1 MNKKLVK
8 FISWILLI
16 CFIFPLSACN
26 ELYEIFPGLCE
37 HEWGEMIELKPAT
50 CGEPG
55 KIKYVCKICSTETK
69 KDIGPSG
76 KHSVDSAWKNDN
88 YKHWKKCSNC
98 SYIEQEA
105 EHDFNTQNELLIC
118 KECGYEKSKE
128 EQASEISFHFMMLG
142 NEYAGDAIYIKAGEN
157 DILIDA
163 GSRESSIPSIKNYID
178 KYVTDG
184 KLEYVIATHGHQ
196 DHIAGFAKSEG
207 SIFDLYECQTIIDFP
222 KTNSTSKTYQRYVQ
236 ERDAE
241 IALGAIHYTALECY
255 KNQNGAQ
262 RVYDLSG
269 DGEITLEILYNY
281 YYDHKSSEENDYSVC
296 VQFVHGQRKF
306 LFTGD
311 LEEKG
316 EEYLVQY
323 NKLDKVELYK
333 AGHHGSKTSSS
344 TAFLSV
350 IQPKMSVV
358 CCCAGFVEYTQ
369 TLENTFP
376 TQAYIDR
383 IAPYTYKI
391 FVPNTINLKQVAGA
405 NTPNTDDDKYEK
417 DGALLP
423 LNGDVVIVSN
433 SSKEVYPDCS
443 NNNTYLKDT
452 EWFKKYRK
460 MPSEWKNVA

>member
-1 MNKKLVK
+1 MNKRLVK
-8 FISWILLI
+8 IITWILLI
-16 CFIFPLSACN
+16 CFIIPLSGCD
-26 ELYEIFPGLCE
+26 ELYKIFPSLCE
-37 HEWGEMIELKPAT
+37 HEWGEMIELEPAT
-50 CGEPG
+50 CSKPG

-69 KDIGPSG
+69 KDVGPSG
-76 KHSVDSAWKNDN
+76 EHNVTSTWVNDS
-88 YKHWKKCSNC
+88 YRHWKKCSNC

-118 KECGYEKSKE
+118 KVCGYEKPIN

-142 NEYAGDAIYIKAGEN
+142 NEYAGDAIYIKAGDN

-163 GSRESSIPSIKNYID
+163 GSRENSIPSIKNYID

-184 KLEYVIATHGHQ
+184 KLEYVIATHAHQ

-222 KTNSTSKTYQRYVQ
+222 KTDSTSKTYQRYVQ

-241 IALGAIHYTALECY
+241 IKLGATHYTALECY

-281 YYDHKSSEENDYSVC
+281 YYDHKANKENDYSVC
-296 VQFVHGQRKF
+296 VQFTHGQRKF

-311 LEEKG
+311 LEAKG

-323 NKLDKVELYK
+323 NELSQVELYK
-333 AGHHGSKTSSS
+333 AGHHGSKTSSN
-344 TAFLSV
+344 TVLLSV

-369 TLENTFP
+369 ALENTFP
-376 TQAYIDR
+376 SQDFIDR

-405 NTPNTDDDKYEK
+405 NTSTTDDDEYEK
-417 DGALLP
+417 DGSLLP

-433 SSKEVYPDCS
+433 ASKEVYPDCS

-452 EWFKKYRK
+452 DWFKKYRK
-460 MPSEWKNVA
+460 MPNAWKNVA